1 MNYTL
6 REAETQLRSI
16 VSQTQNT
23 YKPVVLMAEE
33 TAKPT
38 AVLLNMEWL
47 GKRKISFITATKKEL
62 EESYQAFERMM
73 QQRAS

>member
-6 REAETQLRSI
+6 REAETQLRTL

-38 AVLLNMEWL
+38 AVLLN
-47 GKRKISFITATKKEL
+47 IDN
-62 EESYQAFERMM
+62 FEQTQRYK
-73 QQRAS
+73 QQLFHLQRL